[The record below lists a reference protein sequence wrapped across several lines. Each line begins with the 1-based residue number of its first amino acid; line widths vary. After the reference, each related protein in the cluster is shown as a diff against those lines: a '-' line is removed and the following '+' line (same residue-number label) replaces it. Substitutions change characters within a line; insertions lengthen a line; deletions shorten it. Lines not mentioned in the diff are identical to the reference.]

1 MVTFGSAN
9 RGTNME
15 SNKRYAIECM
25 MMLLDHIINHAPL
38 KEIESPVRMMQGVLE
53 LKHMLDDM
61 EDDGK

>member
-1 MVTFGSAN
+1 
-9 RGTNME
+9 ME